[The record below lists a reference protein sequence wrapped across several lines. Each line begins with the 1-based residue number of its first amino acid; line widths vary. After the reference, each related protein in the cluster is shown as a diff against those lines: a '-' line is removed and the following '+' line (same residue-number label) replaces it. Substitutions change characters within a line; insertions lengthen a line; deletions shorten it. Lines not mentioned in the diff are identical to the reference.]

1 MSVASE
7 KPRPT
12 LDQQRARHAWEAV
25 LRAEERQGDHE
36 RQDPKKFGGQAKK
49 LPVRIMASGLGQAI
63 VFLKAKDYA
72 PGLVA
77 EISDWIATRVPL
89 RPDEPRET
97 GPTPRSAGENHP
109 GRLGFSPPRDRRG
122 VGLPAMAPPLCRSG
136 GIDRRRRRM
145 TATVPL
151 PTAIQAVLAGNTHPG
166 LLLDKYVRSW
176 DAEARPGGFSERVQK
191 PTLEDVARLSRS
203 APPGFEFDAL
213 RDRHTHVLTALDA
226 LTFHC
231 TTLGPLTLHLARTSA
246 LENAGICLHP
256 LYGFVYLP
264 GTGLKGMA
272 RAYAETAWLPAQP
285 DEGAAEETIVAVF
298 GNRPGEPKKEG
309 QRSGAVVFYDAW
321 PVAWPKLT
329 ADILNNHHT
338 DYYRGEDAP
347 GDWENPEPVY
357 FLAVPPDTTFEF
369 AMAKRRMETPDALL
383 KQAREW
389 LLGDLCHLG
398 AGAKT
403 NAGYGAFK
411 AEKIAAPLLLSPKHA
426 VFETT
431 LRLVTPAFL
440 AGANSRPRTAICAR
454 PRCEVCCDGGG
465 GPCTQASWMSI
476 RFGRWNPPSGVI
488 PSEAEPCA

>member
-1 MSVASE
+1 
-7 KPRPT
+7 
-12 LDQQRARHAWEAV
+12 
-25 LRAEERQGDHE
+25 
-36 RQDPKKFGGQAKK
+36 
-49 LPVRIMASGLGQAI
+49 
-63 VFLKAKDYA
+63 
-72 PGLVA
+72 
-77 EISDWIATRVPL
+77 
-89 RPDEPRET
+89 
-97 GPTPRSAGENHP
+97 
-109 GRLGFSPPRDRRG
+109 
-122 VGLPAMAPPLCRSG
+122 
-136 GIDRRRRRM
+136 M

-231 TTLGPLTLHLARTSA
+231 TTLGPLTLHLAH
-246 LENAGICLHP
+246 L
-256 LYGFVYLP
+256 
-264 GTGLKGMA
+264 GTRERGD
-272 RAYAETAWLPAQP
+272 LPAPVVRFRLPARDRVEGDGARLCRDGVVAREP
-285 DEGAAEETIVAVF
+285 DKGAAEETIVAVF

-389 LLGDLCHLG
+389 LLGALCHLG
-398 AGAKT
+398 G
-403 NAGYGAFK
+403 
-411 AEKIAAPLLLSPKHA
+411 E
-426 VFETT
+426 
-431 LRLVTPAFL
+431 LRRTQGMVR
-440 AGANSRPRTAICAR
+440 SRPRRLPLPCYYLRSTQSSR
-454 PRCEVCCDGGG
+454 PHCD
-465 GPCTQASWMSI
+465 SS
-476 RFGRWNPPSGVI
+476 RPPSWPARTAGRGLRFARGHAARSAAMVVADHARRLLGCRYASAGGI
-488 PSEAEPCA
+488 RHLG